1 MMEAGTNVFF
11 SFSWGSDEYGQLG
24 HNQGAQTLRV
34 PRLVKSLGTL
44 KVQFSKLLLDFF
56 RATYGCSKQRNHY
69 SIVGF
74 F

>member
-1 MMEAGTNVFF
+1 MMEAGTNILF

-44 KVQFSKLLLDFF
+44 KVQFNTFF
-56 RATYGCSKQRNHY
+56 
-69 SIVGF
+69 VF
-74 F
+74 FSSNIRV